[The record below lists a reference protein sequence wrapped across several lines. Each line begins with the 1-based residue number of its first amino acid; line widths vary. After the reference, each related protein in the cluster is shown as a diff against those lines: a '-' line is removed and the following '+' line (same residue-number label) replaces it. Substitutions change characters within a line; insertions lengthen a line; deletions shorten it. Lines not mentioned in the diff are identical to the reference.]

1 MRAAD
6 ALGLLA
12 GLGALSALR
21 GGREGTGKR
30 FTGLI
35 DMLDGGGAGASGDR
49 FEGGG
54 LLSMLGNLF
63 AKPIE
68 AQDNVE
74 RIAADASATRAL
86 TDAIKPQP
94 NFPNYAPPS
103 VSSMVGSGRGDF
115 GMPMPPQNYEST
127 AEQMQRSEFMGQ
139 FAQPQRYES
148 TAEQMQ
154 RAEFP
159 MINQD
164 TSLLD
169 ARPIRP
175 REEALPAGLAVP
187 VAASRLFPPSFEE
200 IAPSVQ
206 QPAGIMMNR
215 QQFEDFIIPK
225 YVAEYAR
232 QPSTQEL
239 DMAYN
244 RYMSNMDIANN
255 STNDDNTPP
264 VNQELALSLEDL
276 RALKEY
282 RRQLDVDDP
291 NTMTSIAAE
300 NPFNP
305 MAQYSTVK
313 FGNVDLMQIASM
325 LQRGA
330 NREGLVANFGADAVR
345 EAESMLID
353 PFYHSIGQLPLG
365 MGGQFGT
372 LSKGELRQR
381 PIKSYRDPSQSTY
394 NTGLLQ

>member
-1 MRAAD
+1 MKAAD

-12 GLGALSALR
+12 GLGALGALR

-86 TDAIKPQP
+86 TDAIKSQP

-103 VSSMVGSGRGDF
+103 VSSMAPPSVAQSNRMMDINAVPTSG
-115 GMPMPPQNYEST
+115 PNPLVA
-127 AEQMQRSEFMGQ
+127 AEIARMREAQRMMNINAIPAAPVEPSSV
-139 FAQPQRYES
+139 QPS
-148 TAEQMQ
+148 ITS
-154 RAEFP
+154 P
-159 MINQD
+159 D

-175 REEALPAGLAVP
+175 REEVFPAGLAVP
-187 VAASRLFPPSFEE
+187 VAAPLMFELPSEE

-206 QPAGIMMNR
+206 QPEGIMMNR
-215 QQFEDFIIPK
+215 QQFEDFTIPK

-232 QPSTQEL
+232 QPSAQEL

-244 RYMSNMDIANN
+244 RYMSN
-255 STNDDNTPP
+255 
-264 VNQELALSLEDL
+264 
-276 RALKEY
+276 
-282 RRQLDVDDP
+282 
-291 NTMTSIAAE
+291 
-300 NPFNP
+300 
-305 MAQYSTVK
+305 
-313 FGNVDLMQIASM
+313 
-325 LQRGA
+325 
-330 NREGLVANFGADAVR
+330 
-345 EAESMLID
+345 
-353 PFYHSIGQLPLG
+353 
-365 MGGQFGT
+365 
-372 LSKGELRQR
+372 
-381 PIKSYRDPSQSTY
+381 
-394 NTGLLQ
+394 TGLLQ

>member
-74 RIAADASATRAL
+74 RIAADANATRAL
-86 TDAIKPQP
+86 TDAIKSEPRP
-94 NFPNYAPPS
+94 
-103 VSSMVGSGRGDF
+103 MVGSGRGDF
-115 GMPMPPQNYEST
+115 DMPMQGSGRGTMDMPMPPSAPVGSGRGVMNMPVPLQGSGRGTMGMPMPPQNYEST
-127 AEQMQRSEFMGQ
+127 AEQMQR
-139 FAQPQRYES
+139 
-148 TAEQMQ
+148 
-154 RAEFP
+154 AEFP
-159 MINQD
+159 MTSQD

-169 ARPIRP
+169 VRPIRP
-175 REEALPAGLAVP
+175 REEALPAGLAMP
-187 VAASRLFPPSFEE
+187 VAASRLFPPSSGE

-206 QPAGIMMNR
+206 QSERMMMSR

-244 RYMSNMDIANN
+244 RYMSNM
-255 STNDDNTPP
+255 
-264 VNQELALSLEDL
+264 
-276 RALKEY
+276 
-282 RRQLDVDDP
+282 
-291 NTMTSIAAE
+291 
-300 NPFNP
+300 
-305 MAQYSTVK
+305 
-313 FGNVDLMQIASM
+313 
-325 LQRGA
+325 
-330 NREGLVANFGADAVR
+330 
-345 EAESMLID
+345 
-353 PFYHSIGQLPLG
+353 
-365 MGGQFGT
+365 
-372 LSKGELRQR
+372 
-381 PIKSYRDPSQSTY
+381 
-394 NTGLLQ
+394 GLLQ